1 MGIHRNA
8 PKLKS
13 FGSVAALGGK
23 KYFDAI
29 SNWFYSEFPTGRNR
43 GGFAFDSYKI
53 KELNTKAFPFCFYNT
68 TAGVCSC
75 QLRCSDK
82 LNPQFI
88 SAAKMG
94 IFFVQSS
101 PRDKNWPVLSA
112 APLDFS
118 KLGLWPKPKPL
129 QNATR
134 NDLKR
139 SFQQSSR

>member
-1 MGIHRNA
+1 M
-8 PKLKS
+8 PS
-13 FGSVAALGGK
+13 
-23 KYFDAI
+23 
-29 SNWFYSEFPTGRNR
+29 PTGSIQNFLLEEM

-53 KELNTKAFPFCFYNT
+53 KELNTKAFPFCVYNS

-94 IFFVQSS
+94 IVFVHSN
-101 PRDKNWPVLSA
+101 PRDKNWPVVSA

-139 SFQQSSR
+139 SFQQSNR